1 MQTIHASLSFR
12 TALVAQERIHSRR
25 GTIRDSCNPLIAEN
39 VPAKTPS
46 SRMRRIGTGWLW
58 QRQSQISCK
67 WLGVTPGG
75 ISDPNVWT
83 AFTADLRPGGPKGHD
98 FGSRK
103 NEWKPQLPDRRN
115 QSTAGGVPS
124 AVLTTRVHAVSIVCA
139 DLR

>member
-1 MQTIHASLSFR
+1 MQTTQASLSLC
-12 TALVAQERIHSRR
+12 TALVARERIHSRR
-25 GTIRDSCNPLIAEN
+25 DTIRDSCNSLIAEN
-39 VPAKTPS
+39 VPAKTSS

-75 ISDPNVWT
+75 IADPNVWT
-83 AFTADLRPGGPKGHD
+83 AFTADLRPGGD

-103 NEWKPQLPDRRN
+103 NGWKPQLTERRN

-124 AVLTTRVHAVSIVCA
+124 AVLTTRVYDVSIV
-139 DLR
+139 

>member
-1 MQTIHASLSFR
+1 MQTTHASLSFC

-25 GTIRDSCNPLIAEN
+25 DTIRDSCNWLIAEN

-67 WLGVTPGG
+67 WLGETPGG

-83 AFTADLRPGGPKGHD
+83 AFTADLRPGGD

-103 NEWKPQLPDRRN
+103 NEWKPQLTERRN

-124 AVLTTRVHAVSIVCA
+124 AVLTTRVYDVSIVCA